1 MLWTSQLTRS
11 YSATGPKGV
20 SAILRGEGLS
30 YHMEQKKKLDELSA
44 IHPRITFPIANLD
57 PRLRSHF
64 WRPSNYAG
72 SVALVA
78 TGSL

>member
-1 MLWTSQLTRS
+1 
-11 YSATGPKGV
+11 
-20 SAILRGEGLS
+20 
-30 YHMEQKKKLDELSA
+30 MEQKKKLDELSA